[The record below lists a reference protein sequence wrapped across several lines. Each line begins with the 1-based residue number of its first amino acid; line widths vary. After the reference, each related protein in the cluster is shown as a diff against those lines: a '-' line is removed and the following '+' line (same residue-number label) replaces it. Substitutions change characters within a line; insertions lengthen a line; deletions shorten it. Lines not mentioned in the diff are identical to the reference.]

1 MAGLFSRLKSHKK
14 IIDYSFYFCNNPYH
28 STCMKTLYLL
38 ALCMILSAASNA
50 QHSLTGL
57 WTGTLSNDSSTIRK
71 DQSFELAL
79 TEYRGKVYGYCR
91 ASFIVRDTLFYV
103 VKRVKGSVDNG
114 ECEVKDDE
122 VISTNFPGRQDKG
135 VKVTYVFRQSQED
148 TTWHLDGTWKTN
160 KTKTYYSI
168 SGGVTLRSESN
179 LDNSKLFPHLEEL
192 GKANDVAFYKEA
204 KKPAPAVATNNKQKP
219 ATIEPV
225 AKAEKPVEKKEPPVT
240 AKKDKTEKITT
251 PPSTKPAEAAKEATA
266 ITTVVS
272 TAPAAL
278 VKERSAGTP
287 QIVTF
292 RSDSLVLALYDNG
305 EVDGDTVSL
314 LLNGEIIIAKQMLK
328 TSALKK
334 TIYLPAGTDESTLTL
349 YAENLGKYPP
359 NTGLLVIHDGEETY
373 QLRFSAD
380 LQQNASIIFRRKKN

>member
-1 MAGLFSRLKSHKK
+1 
-14 IIDYSFYFCNNPYH
+14 
-28 STCMKTLYLL
+28 
-38 ALCMILSAASNA
+38 
-50 QHSLTGL
+50 
-57 WTGTLSNDSSTIRK
+57 
-71 DQSFELAL
+71 
-79 TEYRGKVYGYCR
+79 
-91 ASFIVRDTLFYV
+91 
-103 VKRVKGSVDNG
+103 
-114 ECEVKDDE
+114 
-122 VISTNFPGRQDKG
+122 
-135 VKVTYVFRQSQED
+135 
-148 TTWHLDGTWKTN
+148 
-160 KTKTYYSI
+160 
-168 SGGVTLRSESN
+168 
-179 LDNSKLFPHLEEL
+179 
-192 GKANDVAFYKEA
+192 VAFYKEA